1 MHTARV
7 VCRTVHP
14 RPTLGHQNIITRPAY
29 LLHPLVLFNVSI
41 RKALEI
47 LSDTSLLVTPT
58 IRGHFMVFESY
69 RRIIQFFSQVLTHER
84 WWRARRSVESQDGS
98 DRGPRRHPGK
108 VVSVESATPLNPN
121 RLSSAEP
128 GNALCL
134 CASEMRIA
142 TRCYRGSWMI
152 IPAYVATLGG
162 IWPKEPESS
171 VPVCV
176 RLCKSAP

>member
-84 WWRARRSVESQDGS
+84 WWRVGDQ
-98 DRGPRRHPGK
+98 
-108 VVSVESATPLNPN
+108 LNPKTV
-121 RLSSAEP
+121 
-128 GNALCL
+128 
-134 CASEMRIA
+134 RIA
-142 TRCYRGSWMI
+142 VPDDT
-152 IPAYVATLGG
+152 PAKLFQ
-162 IWPKEPESS
+162 
-171 VPVCV
+171 
-176 RLCKSAP
+176 